1 MLANIPYWGL
11 ALFASKMRS
20 YWGYS
25 TCRQTIKQVLSDLS
39 GGFLNLV
46 RMREYA
52 MACGKPLPSD
62 FGSTLCSDNMY
73 VELCMYIY
81 MSKLYIS
88 IYYRYLCYII
98 NIFISQI
105 VANIH
110 AQMISWGS
118 HVPFAVRWTNLS
130 ESLVP
135 WLSGV
140 KVRGS
145 MSMEYLQ

>member
-81 MSKLYIS
+81 IYIYMSKLYIS

-110 AQMISWGS
+110 AQTIS
-118 HVPFAVRWTNLS
+118 
-130 ESLVP
+130 
-135 WLSGV
+135 
-140 KVRGS
+140 
-145 MSMEYLQ
+145 